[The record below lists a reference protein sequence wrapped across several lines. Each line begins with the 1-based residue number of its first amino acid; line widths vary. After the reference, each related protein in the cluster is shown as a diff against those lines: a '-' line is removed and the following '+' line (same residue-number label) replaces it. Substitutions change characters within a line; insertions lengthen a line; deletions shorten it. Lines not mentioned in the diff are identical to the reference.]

1 MMNTIV
7 QTNPLQTFA
16 VLFGLACFSIFYND
30 VFVENL
36 ARHLPAKFRPTSFEV
51 VIGVFVTCV
60 GIGAILGFPAM
71 VVCLL
76 CFAASGI
83 RMIWGD
89 LRRTE
94 VLR

>member
-1 MMNTIV
+1 MNTII
-7 QTNPLQTFA
+7 QIDPLQTFA
-16 VLFGLACFSIFYND
+16 VLFGLACFSVFYND

-36 ARHLPAKFRPTSFEV
+36 ARHLPVRYRATSFEV

-60 GIGAILGFPAM
+60 GIGAILGFQAM
-71 VVCLL
+71 LVCLL
-76 CFAASGI
+76 CFAASGL
-83 RMIWGD
+83 RMIWGN